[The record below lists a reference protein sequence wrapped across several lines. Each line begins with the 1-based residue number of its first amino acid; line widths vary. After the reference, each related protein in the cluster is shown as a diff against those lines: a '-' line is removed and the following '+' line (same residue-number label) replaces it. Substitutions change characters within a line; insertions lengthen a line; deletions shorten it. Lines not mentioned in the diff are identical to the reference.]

1 MALDQYRLS
10 TYHNGQRARPRSE
23 VAHIVNVHLV
33 IRAERI
39 EHEVRHLPGGSLCAA
54 HIFETEDNF
63 EHRRR
68 SLIDKVE
75 SHALVLTRSAL
86 QLVAADRSSGVDLER
101 VREVR
106 RLVTMCQQSMTNTD
120 QENGLTLRFALRKL
134 LKTISPGCT
143 DTDLPLP
150 RGTVADP
157 AAIRNNPV
165 N

>member
-39 EHEVRHLPGGSLCAA
+39 EHEVRHLSCGSLCATQ
-54 HIFETEDNF
+54 IFEAEDNF

-68 SLIDKVE
+68 SLVDEVE

-101 VREVR
+101 VREVC
-106 RLVTMCQQSMTNTD
+106 RLGTMYQLSKTTTCQED
-120 QENGLTLRFALRKL
+120 RLTLRFALRKL
-134 LKTISPGCT
+134 L
-143 DTDLPLP
+143 
-150 RGTVADP
+150 
-157 AAIRNNPV
+157 
-165 N
+165 